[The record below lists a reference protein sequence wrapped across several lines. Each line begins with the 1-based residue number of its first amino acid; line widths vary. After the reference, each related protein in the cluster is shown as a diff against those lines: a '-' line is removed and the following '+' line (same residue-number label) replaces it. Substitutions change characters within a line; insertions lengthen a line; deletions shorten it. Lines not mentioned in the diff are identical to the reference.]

1 MKLLRNALLAVVCT
15 ALSLT
20 AVPAHADGDF
30 PVVGRIAS
38 TVAAAGGTAV
48 VGVVASPERKL
59 TINSVNGY
67 SQLFDN
73 PKGVSTVVW
82 NRLSGGWATTPKTP
96 NPRFAKVASERDAL
110 FASGL
115 RQGVI
120 FRSGEVHP
128 TSTADRLNM
137 AGLLY
142 GGKLIDL
149 RNSGTRDPNLPSVTE
164 LRFPMTGTTNPA
176 TFVTRESDRISL
188 GKALKAIADEDGP
201 VLVHCHLGRDRTGW
215 LVTVLLMLGGV
226 DLGLIKKEY
235 LRTKDTSG
243 SNFDKG
249 VTALYDNFDGV
260 TDYLERGMGLSPAT
274 VAKLEAKIAAR

>member
-1 MKLLRNALLAVVCT
+1 MKLLRNALLAVVSL
-15 ALSLT
+15 AVSLT
-20 AVPAHADGDF
+20 PTLAHADGDF
-30 PVVGRIAS
+30 PVVGRIAT

-48 VGVVASPERKL
+48 VGAVSSPERKL
-59 TINSVNGY
+59 TLNGVNGY
-67 SQLFDN
+67 SQTFDN
-73 PKGVSTVVW
+73 PVGVSTAVW
-82 NRLSGGWATTPKTP
+82 NRLGGGWVTSPKTP

-115 RQGVI
+115 RQGI
-120 FRSGEVHP
+120 LFRSGEVHP
-128 TSTADRLNM
+128 TATADRLNM

-149 RNSGTRDPNLPSVTE
+149 RNSGTRDPNLPYVTE

-176 TFVTRESDRISL
+176 TFVTRQSDRTSL

-215 LVTVLLMLGGV
+215 LVTVVLMLGGV

-249 VTALYDNFDGV
+249 VNALYDNFDGV
-260 TDYLERGMGLSPAT
+260 TDYMMRGMGLSQAT
-274 VAKLEAKIAAR
+274 VDKLMAKIAA